1 MFQMEPYHIVLADDH
16 LMFRQGIKKILEEHD
31 DLKIVG
37 EANDGL
43 ELLNLLKKITPHVVI
58 LDISMPNIRGIEAT
72 KEIKMTAPEIN
83 IVILTMHKS
92 KEYLYHCL
100 EAGAQ
105 GYLLKEDADTE
116 LYTAIKKVIEGG
128 YYISPILSEALKDDF
143 VQICLG
149 NKKLVPERLTSRER
163 EVTKLIAEGNINKEI
178 ANLLFISIRTV
189 ENHRANIMKKLKLRN
204 TSELVRYAIRKK
216 YVSINI

>member
-1 MFQMEPYHIVLADDH
+1 MDTYHIVLADDH
-16 LMFRQGIKKILEEHD
+16 LMFRQGVKKILEEHD
-31 DLKIVG
+31 DLKVVG
-37 EANDGL
+37 EAHDGL
-43 ELLNLLKKITPHVVI
+43 ELLDLLKKITPDVVI

-72 KEIKMTAPEIN
+72 KEIKMMAPEIKV
-83 IVILTMHKS
+83 VILTMHKS

-100 EAGAQ
+100 KAGAQ

-116 LYTAIKKVIEGG
+116 LYTAIKKVIEGDF
-128 YYISPILSEALKDDF
+128 YISPILSEALKDDF

-149 NKKLVPERLTSRER
+149 DQKLSAGRLTSRER
-163 EVTKLIAEGNINKEI
+163 EVTKLIAEGKTNKEI

-204 TSELVRYAIRKK
+204 TPELVKYAIRKE
-216 YVSINI
+216 YVAIDT

>member
-1 MFQMEPYHIVLADDH
+1 MDTYHIVLADDH

-43 ELLNLLKKITPHVVI
+43 ELLDLLKKITPHVVI

-72 KEIKMTAPEIN
+72 KEIKMIAPDIN

-100 EAGAQ
+100 KAGAQ

-116 LYTAIKKVIEGG
+116 LYTAIKKVIKGDF
-128 YYISPILSEALKDDF
+128 YISPILSEALRDDF

-149 NKKLVPERLTSRER
+149 DQKLFAGRLTSRER
-163 EVTKLIAEGNINKEI
+163 EVTKLIAEGKTNKEI

-204 TSELVRYAIRKK
+204 TPELVKYAIRKK
-216 YVSINI
+216 YVSIST

>member
-1 MFQMEPYHIVLADDH
+1 MDTCHIVLADDH

-31 DLKIVG
+31 DLKVVG
-37 EANDGL
+37 EANDGI
-43 ELLNLLKKITPHVVI
+43 ELLDLLKKITPDVVI

-72 KEIKMTAPEIN
+72 KEIKIMAPEIN
-83 IVILTMHKS
+83 VVILTMHKS

-100 EAGAQ
+100 KAGAQ

-128 YYISPILSEALKDDF
+128 FYISPILSEALRDDF

-149 NKKLVPERLTSRER
+149 GQKLSAERLTPRER
-163 EVTKLIAEGNINKEI
+163 EVTKLIAEGKTNKEI

-189 ENHRANIMKKLKLRN
+189 ENHRAKIMKKLKLRN
-204 TSELVRYAIRKK
+204 TPELVKYAIRKK
-216 YVSINI
+216 YVSINT